1 MTANI
6 TIVSPPPKKYCTI
19 KRIGIF
25 GSADVDE
32 QHPVYQQTFAV
43 CQRLAAAG
51 KIIVDGGGPGVM
63 AAATLGA
70 RAGGGQT
77 IAVTF
82 KPKDMP
88 EFEGRYAG
96 NDTDLEIVT
105 TNYIERMFGLVE
117 QSDAFIIFQ
126 GGTGTLSEW
135 STVWLLA
142 HLHYGNHKPVIL
154 YGSFWPE
161 FMEVVNK
168 TFFIG
173 DKERLVYRIAQNPD
187 EVAAHLRTFEQELSD
202 RCGLPSY
209 AGSEEAGAEHPA
221 A

>member
-1 MTANI
+1 MASNI
-6 TIVSPPPKKYCTI
+6 VITSPSPKLHCTI
-19 KRIGIF
+19 ERIGVF

-32 QHPVYQQTFAV
+32 NHPVYQQTFAV
-43 CQRLAAAG
+43 CERLAAAG
-51 KIIVDGGGPGVM
+51 KVIVDGGGPGVM

-70 RAGGGQT
+70 RAAGGQT

-96 NDTDLEIVT
+96 NETDLEIVT

-117 QSDAFIIFQ
+117 QSDAFVIFQ

-154 YGSFWPE
+154 YGGFWRE
-161 FMEVVNK
+161 FVEVVDK

-173 DKERLVYRIAQNPD
+173 EKEHQVYKIAETPEQVLD
-187 EVAAHLRTFEQELSD
+187 ALHSFEAELNG
-202 RCGLPSY
+202 RCGLP
-209 AGSEEAGAEHPA
+209 PR
-221 A
+221 

>member
-1 MTANI
+1 MNSTI
-6 TIVSPPPKKYCTI
+6 TVASPPPKKSSTI
-19 KRIGIF
+19 ERLGIF

-32 QHPVYQQTFAV
+32 NHPVYKETFEV
-43 CQRLAAAG
+43 CKRLAELG
-51 KIIVDGGGPGVM
+51 KVIVDGGGPGVM

-70 RAGGGQT
+70 RAAGGQT

-96 NDTDLEIVT
+96 NETDLEIVT

-154 YGSFWPE
+154 YGSFWHE
-161 FMEVVNK
+161 FMDVVNK

-173 DKERLVYRIAQNPD
+173 DKERLVYKIADSPQQVYD
-187 EVAAHLRTFEQELSD
+187 HIRHFEAELRERS
-202 RCGLPSY
+202 GLP
-209 AGSEEAGAEHPA
+209 PR
-221 A
+221 

>member
-1 MTANI
+1 MSTTL
-6 TIVSPPPKKYCTI
+6 TIASPPPKKHCNI
-19 KRIGIF
+19 NRIGIF

-32 QHPVYQQTFAV
+32 QHPVYQETFAV
-43 CQRLAAAG
+43 CQRLAEAG

-77 IAVTF
+77 VAVTF
-82 KPKDMP
+82 RPKDMP

-96 NDTDLEIVT
+96 NETDLEIVT
-105 TNYIERMFGLVE
+105 NNYIERMFGLVE
-117 QSDAFIIFQ
+117 QSDAFVIFQ

-142 HLHYGNHKPVIL
+142 HLHFGNHKPVIL
-154 YGSFWPE
+154 YGSFWHE
-161 FMEVVNK
+161 FMSVVNR

-173 DKERLVYRIAQNPD
+173 EKEQRVYRIAESPE
-187 EVAAHLRTFEQELSD
+187 EVLEQLRTFEKDLSD
-202 RCGLPSY
+202 QCGLPKQ
-209 AGSEEAGAEHPA
+209 
-221 A
+221 

>member
-1 MTANI
+1 MNMAANI
-6 TIVSPPPKKYCTI
+6 VITSPPPKSHCTI
-19 KRIGIF
+19 QRIGVF

-32 QHPVYQQTFAV
+32 KHPVYQQTFAV
-43 CQRLAAAG
+43 CERLAAAG

-88 EFEGRYAG
+88 EFEGRYMG
-96 NDTDLEIVT
+96 NETDLEIVT

-117 QSDAFIIFQ
+117 QSDAFVIFQ

-142 HLHYGNHKPVIL
+142 HLHYGNHKPLIL
-154 YGSFWPE
+154 YGTFWHSF
-161 FMEVVNK
+161 MKVVHD

-173 DKERLVYRIAQNPD
+173 EKEAKVYRIAETPD
-187 EVAAHLRTFEQELSD
+187 QVLEYLRAFEKELAD
-202 RCGLPSY
+202 RCGLP
-209 AGSEEAGAEHPA
+209 PR
-221 A
+221 

>member
-1 MTANI
+1 MASTI
-6 TIVSPPPKKYCTI
+6 TIVAPPAKQHCTI
-19 KRIGIF
+19 DRIGIF

-32 QHPVYQQTFAV
+32 SHPVYQQTFSV
-43 CQRLAAAG
+43 CEKLAAAG
-51 KIIVDGGGPGVM
+51 KTIVDGGGPGVM

-70 RAGGGQT
+70 RAGGGHT

-96 NDTDLEIVT
+96 NETDLEIVT

-117 QSDAFIIFQ
+117 QSDAFVIFQ

-142 HLHYGNHKPVIL
+142 HLQYGNHKPVIL
-154 YGSFWPE
+154 YGTFWHE
-161 FMEVVNK
+161 FMNVVNS
-168 TFFIG
+168 TFFVG
-173 DKERLVYRIAQNPD
+173 EKEKRVYTIAENEQQVL
-187 EVAAHLRTFEQELSD
+187 EQLRAFEQDLAV
-202 RCGLPSY
+202 RCGLP
-209 AGSEEAGAEHPA
+209 PR
-221 A
+221 

>member
-1 MTANI
+1 MTSNI
-6 TIVSPPPKKYCTI
+6 TIVSPPPKKHCNI
-19 KRIGIF
+19 ERIGVF

-32 QHPVYQQTFAV
+32 NHPVYQQTFAV

-70 RAGGGQT
+70 RASGGQT

-82 KPKDMP
+82 MPKDMP

-96 NDTDLEIVT
+96 NETDIEIVT
-105 TNYIERMFGLVE
+105 TNYLERMFGLVE
-117 QSDAFIIFQ
+117 QSDAFVIFQ

-142 HLHYGNHKPVIL
+142 HLQYGNHKPLIL
-154 YGSFWPE
+154 YGSFWHE
-161 FMEVVNK
+161 FLDVIIK
-168 TFFIG
+168 TFLIG
-173 DKERLVYRIAQNPD
+173 DTERLVYRIAESPEQVL
-187 EVAAHLRTFEQELSD
+187 EHIRTFEQELSD
-202 RCGLPSY
+202 RCGLP
-209 AGSEEAGAEHPA
+209 PR
-221 A
+221 